1 MTYSITN
8 SRKQLRYD
16 PPPVRVR
23 EHAPDAQRQAGVDA
37 PMSASW
43 SEAGGNYINR
53 ETGRLYAPHH
63 EREKTAVGS
72 DGPRYLLFKGGEGGG
87 KSVAGIVKGLERLRR
102 GMDGIMGSPDFEHFK
117 RSLWPEF
124 SRWCPWE
131 SVIPEQRYRSRAGW
145 EPTKPFTLTFK
156 TPTGSTATLYCGGFD
171 DPGAWE
177 GPNVNFAHFDEGRR
191 HKTAAMLKVLDGRC
205 RIPGPNGE
213 APQIIV
219 TSTPRKNWLYE
230 YFGPWERPGQVDPF
244 AAFKAEAS
252 VVDLFTLDNER
263 AGNLFA
269 GFTGKRRQSLTEAE
283 ARVLLE
289 AAWEDI
295 DDVERFLPTMHWW
308 DQCRE
313 DLPPLDPYTPIVLA
327 ADAGVSNDT
336 FGIVGVSRHPADHA
350 RVAVRLVEQWEP
362 IGGAIDFGAVKQ
374 WVDTTRAQY
383 NVLAFVFDPY
393 QMVYMAQQFSE
404 SMWCIPF
411 NQGPQRLEADKTLL
425 DLTMNRGIAH
435 NGDER
440 LRQHV
445 DNADRKVDV
454 ETRKIRIVKRK
465 DGLKVDLAVATS
477 MGAYV
482 CLYELNL

>member
-1 MTYSITN
+1 MTISTN
-8 SRKQLRYD
+8 LPNNLIRLR
-16 PPPVRVR
+16 VEVER
-23 EHAPDAQRQAGVDA
+23 ERRRRQQRQAGVKI
-37 PMSASW
+37 PRESSW
-43 SEAGGNYINR
+43 TADNGAYINR
-53 ETGRLYAPHH
+53 ETGRPYAPHH
-63 EREKTAVGS
+63 ERERTAVED

-131 SVIPEQRYRSRAGW
+131 SVITEQRYRSRAGW
-145 EPTKPFTLTFK
+145 EPTKPFTLTFR
-156 TPTGSTATLYCGGFD
+156 TPADGTATLYCGGFD

-213 APQIIV
+213 SPQIII

-230 YFGPWERPGQVDPF
+230 YFGPWERPSQVDPF

-263 AGNLFA
+263 AGNLFE
-269 GFTGKRRQSLTEAE
+269 GFTGKRRQSLTAAE

-308 DQCRE
+308 DQCE
-313 DLPPLDPYTPIVLA
+313 EQIPELDAYTPIALA

-336 FGIVGVSRHPADHA
+336 FGLVGVSRHPADHS
-350 RVAVRLVEQWEP
+350 RVAVRIVENWKPE
-362 IGGAIDFGAVKQ
+362 GGRIDFAAVERKIA
-374 WVDTTRAQY
+374 DIRERH
-383 NVLAFVFDPY
+383 NVLALAFDPY
-393 QMVYMAQQFSE
+393 QMVYMSQRLSE

-411 NQGPQRLEADKTLL
+411 NQGPRRLEADKALL
-425 DLTMNRGIAH
+425 DLIMSRGIVH

-440 LRQHV
+440 LRQHI
-445 DNADRKVDV
+445 DNADRKVDT
-454 ETRKIRIVKRK
+454 ETRKIRIVHRK
-465 DGLKVDLAVATS
+465 DELKVDLAVATS
-477 MGAYV
+477 MAAYT